1 MTRLESVRVPPSSAE
16 AEQAVLGGLM
26 LAPQALAKLNLAEA
40 DFYRRDHQTI
50 YRAICELDRK
60 GQPFDAVTLAE
71 WFESKGLGEL
81 VQNGAYLIDLAT
93 TTPSAANIGAYAAI
107 VRDKT
112 VLRSAIEAAS
122 TLLNDSYNPNRRE
135 SSEIIDTAIGALM
148 ALAKQEAR
156 HDYTLTQ
163 AVTDAFA
170 DMQAA
175 WQAGGQ
181 LRGIPT
187 GFSRMDKRLGG
198 FHGGDLI
205 VIGARPAMGKT
216 ALLINLAEYAAEQG
230 HCVGMISGEQSAMQ
244 VGQRVMAR
252 TSGVAAEKM
261 RSGDLEDEEWPRLN
275 HAIVEIKKQNFHIHD
290 RSAPTLDEVRRKLRQ
305 WKYEFGMKAAYID
318 YAQRIRVPKASNRVD
333 EVAEVARG
341 LKEIARDLDVPVIAL
356 AQVVKGV
363 DSREDKRPGMSDLA
377 NSDDL
382 VREADVIAMLYRD
395 EVYREDS
402 PHKGVAELNV
412 EKNRHGP
419 CGQFQLAWLAETM
432 RFGDLARERDF

>member
-1 MTRLESVRVPPSSAE
+1 MTRLDTVRVPPSSVE

-26 LAPQALAKLNLAEA
+26 LAPDALTKINLSED
-40 DFYRRDHQTI
+40 DFYRRDHKAI
-50 YRAICELDRK
+50 FRAICELDRK

-71 WFESKGLGEL
+71 WFEAMRMGEL
-81 VQNGAYLIDLAT
+81 VGNGSYLIELAS
-93 TTPSAANIGAYAAI
+93 TTPSAANIAAYAAI
-107 VRDKT
+107 VRDKA

-135 SSEIIDTAIGALM
+135 SSEIIDAAIGALM
-148 ALAKQEAR
+148 SLAKQEAR
-156 HDYTLTQ
+156 HDFTLTQ

-175 WQAGGQ
+175 WQAGGKI
-181 LRGIPT
+181 RGIPT
-187 GFSRMDKRLGG
+187 GFTRMDKRLGG

-244 VGQRVMAR
+244 VGQRVISR
-252 TSGVAAEKM
+252 TSGVPAEKM
-261 RSGDLEDEEWPRLN
+261 RSGDLEDEEWPHLN
-275 HAIVEIKKQNFHIHD
+275 RAIVEIRKQNFHIHD
-290 RSAPTLDEVRRKLRQ
+290 RSAPTLDEVRRKFRQ
-305 WKYEFGMKAAYID
+305 WKHEFGMKAGYVD

-333 EVAEVARG
+333 EVSEVARG
-341 LKEIARDLDVPVIAL
+341 LKEIARDLDVPIIAL
-356 AQVVKGV
+356 SQVIKGV
-363 DSREDKRPGMSDLA
+363 DNREDKRPSMSDLA

-419 CGQFQLAWLAETM
+419 CGQFQLAWLAQTM
-432 RFGDLARERDF
+432 RFGNLSRDEF